1 MGSTNYKC
9 NTIYGHRKV
18 KIIKNDLDF
27 FIDLIGDEDAKE
39 KSIEILN
46 SNGTFLTTLP
56 SKYLNSLSDIISFA
70 GNFIWKFKNK

>member
-1 MGSTNYKC
+1 MKG
-9 NTIYGHRKV
+9 
-18 KIIKNDLDF
+18 LME
-27 FIDLIGDEDAKE
+27 IDNKDNNAIFDNCDEDAKE